1 MSAIPFPVQ
10 FQSDSGDNHTMEQCE
25 LNGLSLTLFSVAST
39 TKQQASTG
47 TTPLSD
53 SEPEVRALELSAL
66 RLWLGEIPGS

>member
-1 MSAIPFPVQ
+1 
-10 FQSDSGDNHTMEQCE
+10 MEQCE

>member
-1 MSAIPFPVQ
+1 MRFEA
-10 FQSDSGDNHTMEQCE
+10 DSGVVGDFFW
-25 LNGLSLTLFSVAST
+25 SLTLFSVAST

-53 SEPEVRALELSAL
+53 SEPDVSALELSAQ